1 MYLGD
6 SRNLFHIGR
15 LGMVFMDNTE
25 DDNDADP
32 PKLQSQD
39 MSGGGCGAV
48 HTSPRSGGRTRL
60 LPTAS
65 PVGARVL
72 TKKAAPHRPATL
84 SGARAL
90 ARQTA
95 ADHVERD
102 AGERLE
108 RRSRPL
114 VYRSSVR
121 LLLLPVMATRRGQGG
136 ERQPMAIVRPAIRLP
151 KEAEEL
157 GSLSA
162 PATPAMGRGGEK
174 AGRKVPKSVASM
186 VRR

>member
-1 MYLGD
+1 MLD
-6 SRNLFHIGR
+6 
-15 LGMVFMDNTE
+15 GMLIFPT
-25 DDNDADP
+25 
-32 PKLQSQD
+32 LQSQD

-48 HTSPRSGGRTRL
+48 HTSPRSAVRTL
-60 LPTAS
+60 LQPTAAS
-65 PVGARVL
+65 RVGAL
-72 TKKAAPHRPATL
+72 TKKKAAAGYRPATL

-90 ARQTA
+90 AGPTAGKQT
-95 ADHVERD
+95 DHVGE
-102 AGERLE
+102 AVSERLE
-108 RRSRPL
+108 ERRKRPL

-121 LLLLPVMATRRGQGG
+121 LLLLPVMARRGVGG

-162 PATPAMGRGGEK
+162 PATPAMGRAGGEK
-174 AGRKVPKSVASM
+174 TGRKVPKSVASM

>member
-1 MYLGD
+1 M
-6 SRNLFHIGR
+6 
-15 LGMVFMDNTE
+15 
-25 DDNDADP
+25 
-32 PKLQSQD
+32 
-39 MSGGGCGAV
+39 
-48 HTSPRSGGRTRL
+48 
-60 LPTAS
+60 
-65 PVGARVL
+65 
-72 TKKAAPHRPATL
+72 
-84 SGARAL
+84 

-121 LLLLPVMATRRGQGG
+121 LLLLPVMANRRGQGG

-162 PATPAMGRGGEK
+162 PATPAMGRVGEK

>member
-1 MYLGD
+1 
-6 SRNLFHIGR
+6 
-15 LGMVFMDNTE
+15 MVFMDNTE

-48 HTSPRSGGRTRL
+48 HTSPRSAVRTL
-60 LPTAS
+60 LQPTTAS
-65 PVGARVL
+65 RVGAL
-72 TKKAAPHRPATL
+72 TKKAAAGYRPATL

-90 ARQTA
+90 AGPTAGKQT
-95 ADHVERD
+95 DHVGE
-102 AGERLE
+102 AASERLEVE

-121 LLLLPVMATRRGQGG
+121 LLLLPVMARRGGGG

-162 PATPAMGRGGEK
+162 PATPAMGRAVGEK
-174 AGRKVPKSVASM
+174 VARKVPKSVASM

>member
-1 MYLGD
+1 MLMMPD
-6 SRNLFHIGR
+6 
-15 LGMVFMDNTE
+15 GMLMFPT
-25 DDNDADP
+25 
-32 PKLQSQD
+32 LQSQD
-39 MSGGGCGAV
+39 MSGGGGCGTV
-48 HTSPRSGGRTRL
+48 HTSPTSALRTL
-60 LPTAS
+60 LPLPTAS
-65 PVGARVL
+65 RGRVGAL
-72 TKKAAPHRPATL
+72 TKKAAAGYRPATL

-90 ARQTA
+90 AGPTAGLKQT
-95 ADHVERD
+95 DHV
-102 AGERLE
+102 GEEAEVSEKE

-121 LLLLPVMATRRGQGG
+121 LLLLPVMARRGERGG

-162 PATPAMGRGGEK
+162 PATPAMGRVVGAGEK

>member
-1 MYLGD
+1 M
-6 SRNLFHIGR
+6 
-15 LGMVFMDNTE
+15 
-25 DDNDADP
+25 
-32 PKLQSQD
+32 
-39 MSGGGCGAV
+39 
-48 HTSPRSGGRTRL
+48 HTSPRSGVRTL
-60 LPTAS
+60 LQPTAS
-65 PVGARVL
+65 RVGAL
-72 TKKAAPHRPATL
+72 TKKAAAGYRPATL

-90 ARQTA
+90 AGPTAGKQT
-95 ADHVERD
+95 DHVGE
-102 AGERLE
+102 ATSERLEVE

-121 LLLLPVMATRRGQGG
+121 LLLLPVMARRGGGG

-162 PATPAMGRGGEK
+162 PATPAMGRAVGEK
-174 AGRKVPKSVASM
+174 VARKVPKSVASM

>member
-1 MYLGD
+1 MAG
-6 SRNLFHIGR
+6 
-15 LGMVFMDNTE
+15 
-25 DDNDADP
+25 
-32 PKLQSQD
+32 
-39 MSGGGCGAV
+39 
-48 HTSPRSGGRTRL
+48 
-60 LPTAS
+60 PTA
-65 PVGARVL
+65 GL
-72 TKKAAPHRPATL
+72 K
-84 SGARAL
+84 
-90 ARQTA
+90 QT
-95 ADHVERD
+95 DHV
-102 AGERLE
+102 GEAAVSEKE

-121 LLLLPVMATRRGQGG
+121 LLLLPVMARRGERGG

-162 PATPAMGRGGEK
+162 PATPAMGRVGAGEK